1 MASESQIRCD
11 MKKYTIMKIR
21 SIIYTLI
28 CCVFAVSCSNI
39 SLSDIEYRVSRL
51 EEKVKVLEAQ
61 LKGLNDNIDALKV
74 IANEGTINSVTESN
88 GVYTITC
95 SNGDIL
101 TINQGSVG
109 VGNAPVLSIDKD
121 GYWMAD
127 YGDGPVHILSG
138 DNKVIALGQNGLTP
152 VFGIDAE
159 GYWTIKTGDA
169 APEQVKGADGKPVS
183 ALPDENAAGE
193 MFFEDVNYDTASEK
207 FTLTLKNGD
216 TYTVP
221 VVSGFMCYIEGGE
234 GPQIYKPGERRVYS
248 VALSGIAQTFITTPK
263 DWEAFLS
270 ETSEENKGALTVI
283 APVQAKSTPS
293 FSADSRKDISILAIS
308 NQGYATVAKLS
319 VQMEGGEIDIKPM
332 ASVQAVGS
340 EIETMEFSVIISEA
354 TSYKY
359 IIQQADLEAPSADKI
374 AAEGIDGSSGSSLII
389 NGLTGDTQYTL
400 YVMPMNGDIR
410 GEITSVSQ
418 TTKSAP
424 VTDLYDA
431 YQNKGK
437 VIEINGIRYSK
448 ATHGDATLITA
459 ESAEDLGFTTA
470 IKSTTGGVF
479 FIDTPEGTK
488 FNLTASPTVASGVKT
503 IIIGR
508 HSTHPAN
515 VKQTDGCIQTK
526 GSLVIK
532 NVRFDMT
539 EMTKNYLA
547 VVLENADFIHFD
559 GCWFD
564 DVKKPI
570 IAGAT
575 NTSNTTMCEA
585 AVSSVSITNSVIR
598 RIGAS
603 VDNVAICNLNHAT
616 SLNRYDLFR
625 FENNVVYCPEN
636 ATIQVFQQTG
646 KTTATSGWED
656 NTISVCNNIFYNVP
670 AHSNCYIRYHLVSE
684 LKCNNNIFIASDTHA
699 AHWNITYCFNEEQK
713 ENPDAID
720 ISGNICYGLSDDY
733 GFRSGHTSG
742 KFFPSANTLTKNEE
756 DPFVSFNTSDGSYEL
771 KSAYVGYGP
780 KKH

>member
-1 MASESQIRCD
+1 M
-11 MKKYTIMKIR
+11 IMKAR
-21 SIIYTLI
+21 LMTYTLI
-28 CCVFAVSCSNI
+28 CCVLAVSCADI
-39 SLSDIEYRVSRL
+39 PALEDRLSKL
-51 EEKVKVLEAQ
+51 EDKVKILETQ
-61 LKGLNDNIDALKV
+61 LKNLNDNIDALKV
-74 IANEGTINSVTESN
+74 IADSGTINSVTESN

-95 SNGDIL
+95 SNGQIL

-109 VGNAPVLSIDKD
+109 VGNAPALPIDAE

-127 YGDGPVHILSG
+127 YGQGPEYVLSG
-138 DNKVIALGQNGLTP
+138 NNKVRALGQNGLTP
-152 VFGIDAE
+152 VFGIDAD
-159 GYWTIKTGDA
+159 GYWTVKTGDA
-169 APEQVKGADGKPVS
+169 APEQVKGADGNPVS
-183 ALPDENAAGE
+183 ALPEENVAGDV
-193 MFFEDVNYDTASEK
+193 FFEDVNYDKASDK
-207 FTLTLKNGD
+207 FTITLKNGD

-221 VVSGFMCYIEGGE
+221 VVSGFMCRIEGGE
-234 GPQIYKPGERRVYS
+234 GPQIYKQGERRVYS
-248 VALSGIAQTFITTPK
+248 VVLSGIDQTFITTPAGW
-263 DWEAFLS
+263 DAFLS
-270 ETSEENKGALTVI
+270 ETSQEDMATLTVI
-283 APVQAKSTPS
+283 APVAAKSDPS
-293 FSADSRKDISILAIS
+293 FTADSRKDLSILAIS
-308 NQGYATVAKLS
+308 NQGYATIAKMS
-319 VQMEGGEIDIKPM
+319 VQLEGASVDIRPI
-332 ASVQAVGS
+332 ASVQAISS
-340 EIETMEFSVIISEA
+340 EIESLEFSVVISDA
-354 TSYKY
+354 TSSKY
-359 IIQQADLEAPSADKI
+359 IIQQAGLEAPSPETRAS
-374 AAEGIDGSSGSSLII
+374 EGIVGSSESSLVVS
-389 NGLTGDTQYTL
+389 GLAGETQYTL
-400 YVMPMNGDIR
+400 YVLPMNGDIW
-410 GEITSVSQ
+410 GEIASVTQS
-418 TTKSAP
+418 TKSAP

-431 YQNKGK
+431 YQNKNK
-437 VIEINGIRYSK
+437 EIEINGIRYSK

-459 ESAEDLGFTTA
+459 ESAEDLGFATA

-575 NTSNTTMCEA
+575 NTTNTIMCEA
-585 AVSSVSITNSVIR
+585 AVSSVSITNSIIR

-603 VDNVAICNLNHAT
+603 VVDNVAICNLNHAT

-670 AHSNCYIRYHLVSE
+670 AHSNCYIRYHLISE
-684 LKCNNNIFIASDTHA
+684 LKCNNNIFIASDSHA

-733 GFRSGHTSG
+733 GFRCGHTSG
-742 KFFPSANTLTKNEE
+742 KFYPSANALPKAEE
-756 DPFVSFNTSDGSYEL
+756 SPFKSFDTTDGTYEL
-771 KSAYVGYGP
+771 KSAYAGYGP